1 MNKLGKLR
9 CGEAKKFEFEL
20 KGLKMNK
27 NGKSRCEEEKFC
39 FTGPA
44 ERAITASSYNKIGIR
59 KSVHEIGI
67 NFYLCSSS
75 NYCTLVITVINSKIV
90 FLYIFCTL
98 L

>member
-9 CGEAKKFEFEL
+9 CVEAKKFEFEL

-44 ERAITASSYNKIGIR
+44 ERAITASISLKQ
-59 KSVHEIGI
+59 I
-67 NFYLCSSS
+67 NFLND
-75 NYCTLVITVINSKIV
+75 NYHEANTPLIP
-90 FLYIFCTL
+90 LTL
-98 L
+98 LKYVKMQVHYHIMSIPCDRKRV